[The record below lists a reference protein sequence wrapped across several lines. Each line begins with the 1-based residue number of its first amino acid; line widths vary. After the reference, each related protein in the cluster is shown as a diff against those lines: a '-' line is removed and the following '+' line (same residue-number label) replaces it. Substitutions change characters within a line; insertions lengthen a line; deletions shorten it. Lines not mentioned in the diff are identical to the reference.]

1 MTPLKHQFYD
11 ESGKWDK
18 SKWKASGWEEKMDS
32 VGITNYGDGQGA
44 ETDKTGDWWEMNK
57 WRFMDKQGNWDKSK
71 WDNSKWDKSAWKEK
85 MAKTGITNY
94 GDGQGETPDT
104 PPENNAIS
112 YGDKTPDTQPQ
123 KSWEKPDWGKYS
135 GKYDM
140 TPEKWAGKMAFFG
153 KMKEQMGDID
163 WKKLGEN
170 MPWDK
175 IKEKMDY
182 MTSDDY
188 KPGLWKE
195 KMARKKAEM
204 YQTTLAA
211 HRTEMSQFL
220 LEASHRHTVDTLAKV
235 SKELPEGTTCVNMA
249 WGLSCLME
257 QSLEKSMY
265 DPTADTPSQV
275 SFLLS

>member
-1 MTPLKHQFYD
+1 
-11 ESGKWDK
+11 
-18 SKWKASGWEEKMDS
+18 MDHP
-32 VGITNYGDGQGA
+32 DHAQHHAEDHGQGA

-57 WRFMDKQGNWDKSK
+57 WRFMDKQGNWDK
-71 WDNSKWDKSAWKEK
+71 SKWDKSAWKEK

-104 PPENNAIS
+104 PPENNGIS

-153 KMKEQMGDID
+153 KMKAQMGDID

-188 KPGLWKE
+188 KPGIWKE

-235 SKELPEGTTCVNMA
+235 SKELPQGTTCVNMA

-257 QSLEKSMY
+257 QSLEQSMY

-275 SFLLS
+275 SFILSYLSVNK